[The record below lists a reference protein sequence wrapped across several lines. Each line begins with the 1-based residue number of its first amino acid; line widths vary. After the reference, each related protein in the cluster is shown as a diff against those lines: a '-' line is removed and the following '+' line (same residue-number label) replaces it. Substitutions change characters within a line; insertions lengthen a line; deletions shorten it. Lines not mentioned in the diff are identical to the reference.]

1 MKKTL
6 SLLSAA
12 LVASSFAADRGIA
25 LNKTI
30 ETLEPM
36 KGIVFWPDQAKSS
49 KDYLGA
55 ISLEFSYCL
64 PCAVV
69 TGKTGDKLNYDWSS
83 FEKMLNDV
91 ASRGHQAIV
100 RFRIEYPSETIR
112 NASGCTQ
119 NVKGATAV
127 PLYIKA
133 MDGYKET
140 FSENPGGDGPTF
152 YADWS
157 STELMWF
164 YKQFYTDF
172 AAAYDKDP
180 RIAFVQVGFGHWG
193 EYHIYGTTKQFGVN
207 FATKDYQA
215 EFLKHVAAQFTET
228 PWSVSIDAADKQYSP
243 VVERDDLLA
252 LNFGLFDDSFMHAK
266 HEISQGGGNNEG
278 DWKAM
283 GLDRWKTA
291 PGGGEVSYYTEK
303 DQQEFLNPDGLYGF
317 TWEQAASK
325 YHMTYVIGND
335 SPRGSYATKER
346 LYEASSFAGYK
357 FEITAYTVS
366 ENSASVTVKNIGIA
380 PLYHNAYVTI
390 KGKRSETSLK
400 GLIPGEEIVCK
411 IEGLNIDA
419 SENPEPTITSDKLL
433 EGKTIPYQAK
443 LEASAPVESSSSSE
457 IKNSSSS
464 VVASSSSNVAESSSS
479 VSEPESSSSNTPTV
493 IERGVTIAGNVS
505 AIHKDGS
512 VLNFAQTAG
521 HAIVI
526 TDMQGKVLVQKNGL
540 ASFNTN
546 RLPRGHYIVHYRSA
560 SLKETMQIVV
570 H

>member
-12 LVASSFAADRGIA
+12 LVATSFAADRGIA

-36 KGIVFWPDQAKSS
+36 KGIVFWPDQAKSN

-83 FEKMLNDV
+83 FEKMLDDV

-112 NASGCTQ
+112 NAPNCTQ

-127 PLYIKA
+127 PLYIKNMA
-133 MDGYKET
+133 GYTET
-140 FSENPGGDGPTF
+140 YSEDPGGDGPTY

-193 EYHIYGTTKQFGVN
+193 EYHIYGTTKKFGVN

-252 LNFGLFDDSFMHAK
+252 LNFGLFDDSFMHAE
-266 HEISQGGGNNEG
+266 HDTTQGYGDNERNWR
-278 DWKAM
+278 DM

-303 DQQEFLNPDGLYGF
+303 DQQEFLNPDGLYGI

-325 YHMTYVIGND
+325 YHMTYVIGNN
-335 SPRGSYATKER
+335 SPDGNYATKER

-357 FEITAYTVS
+357 FEITAYTAN
-366 ENSASVTVKNIGIA
+366 ENFASVTVKNIGIA

-400 GLIPGEEIVCK
+400 GLIPGEEIICK
-411 IEGLNIDA
+411 IDGLNIAAD
-419 SENPEPTITSDKLL
+419 ENPEPTITSDKLL

-443 LEASAPVESSSSSE
+443 LKASAP
-457 IKNSSSS
+457 
-464 VVASSSSNVAESSSS
+464 VAESSSS
-479 VSEPESSSSNTPTV
+479 SATSVSSSSSEAESPST
-493 IERGVTIAGNVS
+493 IERGATIAGSIS

-512 VLNFAQTAG
+512 VLNFAPTAG
-521 HAIVI
+521 HSIVI

-540 ASFNTN
+540 TTFNTN

-560 SLKETMQIVV
+560 SLKETMPITVR
-570 H
+570 

>member
-12 LVASSFAADRGIA
+12 LVATSFAADRGIA

-36 KGIVFWPDQAKSS
+36 KGIVFWPDQAKSN

-83 FEKMLNDV
+83 FEKMLDDV

-112 NASGCTQ
+112 NAPNCTQ

-127 PLYIKA
+127 PLYIKNMA
-133 MDGYKET
+133 GYTET
-140 FSENPGGDGPTF
+140 YSEDPGGDGPTY

-193 EYHIYGTTKQFGVN
+193 EYHIYGTTKKFGVN

-228 PWSVSIDAADKQYSP
+228 PWSISIDAADNSYSP
-243 VVERDDLLA
+243 VIDDKSLLA
-252 LNFGLFDDSFMHAK
+252 LNFGLFDDSFMHVE
-266 HEISQGGGNNEG
+266 HDTTQGYGDNERNWR
-278 DWKAM
+278 DM

-303 DQQEFLNPDGLYGF
+303 DQQEFLNPDGLYGV

-335 SPRGSYATKER
+335 SPHGSYATKER

-357 FEITAYTVS
+357 FEITAFTAN

-400 GLIPGEEIVCK
+400 GSIPGEEIVCK
-411 IEGLNIDA
+411 IDGLNIGA

-443 LEASAPVESSSSSE
+443 LEASEP
-457 IKNSSSS
+457 
-464 VVASSSSNVAESSSS
+464 VAESSSS
-479 VSEPESSSSNTPTV
+479 SATSVSSSSSEAESPST
-493 IERGVTIAGNVS
+493 IERGATIAGNMQ
-505 AIHKDGS
+505 AIHKNGS
-512 VLNFAQTAG
+512 VLTFAQTAG
-521 HAIVI
+521 HSVVI

-560 SLKETMQIVV
+560 GVKETMQIVV
-570 H
+570 R